1 MDSTQRRQARMQMMK
16 QRQAL
21 MEKKTKEEDISAQR
35 LQRIMRST
43 RQDSTLRKRVR
54 SAVRETQRS
63 QMQQGG
69 PAQGGSPQ
77 GGGN

>member
-1 MDSTQRRQARMQMMK
+1 MQ
-16 QRQAL
+16 
-21 MEKKTKEEDISAQR
+21 KKTKEEDISAQR

-54 SAVRETQRS
+54 SAVRETQQS